1 MSIKAVVTTVIGN
14 AGYANVAGIAT
25 YAATT
30 GIAYTS
36 SAGIATYSA
45 LSGIATYSASSGIA
59 TYSAL
64 SGISTYSTS
73 AGVATYATSSG
84 ISTYSASAGV
94 ATYATSSGISTYS
107 TYSALSGISTDV
119 IGGIASVTQLSVT
132 GLSTFYNSVF
142 IDSVSISSP
151 ESNILT
157 FGTSNEERIRIN
169 ENGSIGIGTN
179 DPFYTL
185 TVTNT
190 GTPSL
195 FGLPNCVLDVTSN
208 VDAYSQINFH
218 NASSLPNSS
227 TDLVLTAD
235 NGTDSSNFVDL
246 GINGSNYD
254 VVGWTINGANDAYLY
269 ASDGNLSIGVA
280 GSKYVSFFTSGTTDL
295 NERIRITALGD
306 VGIGSTEPQA
316 KLHVEG
322 NVRVSGIITA
332 TEGFASGIGITN
344 PVQITVSGNILTFN
358 VVGVGSTS
366 LQLF

>member
-25 YAATT
+25 YAATV

-36 SAGIATYSA
+36 SAGIATYA
-45 LSGIATYSASSGIA
+45 K
-59 TYSAL
+59 
-64 SGISTYSTS
+64 S
-73 AGVATYATSSG
+73 AGIATYATSSG
-84 ISTYSASAGV
+84 ISTYTTTAGI
-94 ATYATSSGISTYS
+94 ATYATTSGIATYAAS
-107 TYSALSGISTDV
+107 AGIVTYASLSGISTSV
-119 IGGIASVTQLSVT
+119 IGGIASVTQLSVS
-132 GLSTFYNSVF
+132 GISTFYNSVF
-142 IDSVSISSP
+142 LDNVSISSP
-151 ESNILT
+151 ESNTLT
-157 FGTSNEERIRIN
+157 FETSDEERIRID
-169 ENGSIGIGTN
+169 ENGSIGIGTTN
-179 DPFYTL
+179 PIYTL

-195 FGLPNCVLDVTSN
+195 PGLPNCVFDVTSN
-208 VDAYSQINFH
+208 VDSYSQINFH
-218 NASSLPNSS
+218 NASTLPNSS

-235 NGTDSSNFVDL
+235 NGSDSSNFIDL

-254 VVGWTINGANDAYLY
+254 VVGWTVNGANDGYLY

-280 GSKYVSFFTSGTTDL
+280 GSKYVSFFTGGTTDL
-295 NERIRITALGD
+295 NERLRITASGD

-322 NVRVSGIITA
+322 NVRVSGIVTA
-332 TEGFASGIGITN
+332 TDGFTSGIGITN